1 MKKSRF
7 TDSQI
12 VEALKRVEAGLGV
25 PELCRELVGP
35 AIFISPHQTA

>member
-12 VEALKRVEAGLGV
+12 VEALKRVDAGLGV
-25 PELCRELVGP
+25 PELCRELG
-35 AIFISPHQTA
+35 ISSATF